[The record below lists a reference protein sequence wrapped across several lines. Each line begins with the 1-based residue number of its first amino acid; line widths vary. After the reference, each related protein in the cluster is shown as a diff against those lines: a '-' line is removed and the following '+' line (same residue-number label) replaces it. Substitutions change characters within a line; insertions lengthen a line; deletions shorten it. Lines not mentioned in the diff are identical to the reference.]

1 MSRKIKSITAREIIS
16 TGAYPTVETKV
27 TLDDGTIGVA
37 SAPFGSSAGIH
48 EAFTLTDKDPKRYHG
63 LGMLKAVN
71 NVENVIAPELS
82 EVSADDQAKI
92 DDIMRRLDGTPNLS
106 NLGGNAIISVSLA
119 VARAASK
126 SAGLELFQY
135 MRPFLKNAN
144 NPVVMPQ
151 PMMVLIEGGKHADD
165 STDLQE
171 YMIICRT
178 PDQTAERVRA
188 GIETYQTLKKVL
200 KERGYSVNVGYE
212 GAFAPTAVKTNREP
226 LELITEAIE
235 RTGYKVG
242 DDIALAMDPAASE
255 VFHDNEYV
263 LTRDNRRLSASEM
276 IDFYSGL
283 ARDFALISLEDGLA
297 EDDWDNWV
305 PLLQKLG
312 GQMQI
317 IGDDLTATNSE
328 RLQRAIDMKAINT
341 ILIKPNQAGTLTE
354 VFETVNLA
362 RANDIKV
369 VVSHRGGGDTTDT
382 FIADLAVAANAE
394 MIKCGPSR
402 SERTEKYNRLMEIE
416 ELLSRR

>member
-1 MSRKIKSITAREIIS
+1 MARKITKITAREIIS
-16 TGAYPTVETKV
+16 TGAFPTIETKV
-27 TLDDGTIGVA
+27 TLDDGTVGVA

-63 LGMLKAVN
+63 LGMLKAVS
-71 NVENVIAPELS
+71 NVTSVIAHELVGKS
-82 EVSADDQAKI
+82 VDDQSNL
-92 DDIMRRLDGTPNLS
+92 DNIMRNLDGTPNLS
-106 NLGGNAIISVSLA
+106 SLGGNAIISVSLA
-119 VARAASK
+119 CARAAST
-126 SAGLELFQY
+126 SSGQELFQY
-135 MRPFLKNAN
+135 MRPFLNNTN
-144 NPVVMPQ
+144 NPISMPQ

-178 PDQTAERVRA
+178 PEQMAERVRA
-188 GIETYQTLKKVL
+188 GIETYQTLRKVL

-242 DDIALAMDPAASE
+242 ADIALGMDPAASE
-255 VFHDNEYV
+255 VFSNDTYV
-263 LTRDNRRLSASEM
+263 LSLDNRSLTAQEM
-276 IDFYSGL
+276 IAFYTGL
-283 ARDFALISLEDGLA
+283 ANDFALISLEDGLA
-297 EDDWDNWV
+297 EDDWDHWV
-305 PLLQKLG
+305 PLQQQLG
-312 GQMQI
+312 GRMQI
-317 IGDDLTATNSE
+317 VGDDLTATNSE
-328 RLQRAIDMKAINT
+328 RLQKAIDMKAINT

-354 VFETVNLA
+354 VFESINLA
-362 RANDIKV
+362 RANGIKV

-416 ELLSRR
+416 ELLHS